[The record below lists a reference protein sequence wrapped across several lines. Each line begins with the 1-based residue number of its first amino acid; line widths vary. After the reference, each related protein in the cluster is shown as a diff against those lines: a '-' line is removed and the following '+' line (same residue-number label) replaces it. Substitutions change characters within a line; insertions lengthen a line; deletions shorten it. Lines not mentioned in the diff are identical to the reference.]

1 MARDQKVS
9 EYVLSDF
16 IIEQSDV
23 IIAVLEQLSFI
34 EQDMLKNLI
43 YQLKEKNIKGIR
55 KKS

>member
-43 YQLKEKNIKGIR
+43 YQLKEKNIIIP
-55 KKS
+55 

>member
-55 KKS
+55 KKN